1 LQPPLP
7 PVPTS
12 PHEPAVR
19 ALIGRHFASHPGEL
33 GSLWIPYDHPQAQAW
48 LESFLE
54 ERLAGFGPYEDALS
68 QSHDTLHHSLLSPL
82 LNIGLLTPAAVI
94 EACLAQVARRQ
105 ASAEP
110 VPPTPAPVWKL
121 KDVDGKTVSSDDFKG
136 KVVVIDFWATWCP
149 PCREEIPG
157 YIALQKKY
165 GKDGLVIIGVSLDQ
179 KGPAVVKPFM
189 AKMGINYPIV
199 MADEDTP
206 AAFGGVEAIPTTFII
221 DRAGIIRDRKVGAE
235 SAESYEQRLVVYL
248 KK

>member
-1 LQPPLP
+1 MKKTLR
-7 PVPTS
+7 S
-12 PHEPAVR
+12 
-19 ALIGRHFASHPGEL
+19 ALLISIAL
-33 GSLWIPYDHPQAQAW
+33 AAAW
-48 LESFLE
+48 
-54 ERLAGFGPYEDALS
+54 A
-68 QSHDTLHHSLLSPL
+68 
-82 LNIGLLTPAAVI
+82 
-94 EACLAQVARRQ
+94 

-121 KDVDGKTVSSDDFKG
+121 KDVGGKTVSSDDFKG

>member
-1 LQPPLP
+1 MKKTLR
-7 PVPTS
+7 S
-12 PHEPAVR
+12 
-19 ALIGRHFASHPGEL
+19 ALLISIAL
-33 GSLWIPYDHPQAQAW
+33 AAAW
-48 LESFLE
+48 
-54 ERLAGFGPYEDALS
+54 A
-68 QSHDTLHHSLLSPL
+68 
-82 LNIGLLTPAAVI
+82 
-94 EACLAQVARRQ
+94 

-121 KDVDGKTVSSDDFKG
+121 KDVDGKTLSSGDFKG

-235 SAESYEQRLVVYL
+235 PVESYEQRLAVYL